1 MSDSIRLTL
10 IAVFSPLAALFV
22 IAVFT
27 RTSRVASAAVSTASI
42 LVSLGCSLLLLA
54 GSGHRGIAPVT
65 ESITWLTTDA
75 FTLRFGILLDSLS
88 AGMIFVVCV
97 VSALVHIYSLSYM
110 AGDKGLVRYYAW
122 LSLFSWAMLFFVVS
136 PTLLQ
141 AFFGWEL
148 VGAASFLLIGFWY
161 VKPEAA
167 QASRKAFV
175 MTRFGDFG
183 FMVAVILLLTTLGN
197 VEFESLNRIANGPAM
212 SPGFVTL
219 CALLL
224 FMGVMGKSAQFP
236 LHTWLP
242 DAMEGPTPVSAL
254 IHAAT
259 MVAAGIYLIARMY
272 GFFSASALAMEV
284 MAAVGITTA
293 LVGASIALVQD
304 DVKKVMAYSTIS
316 QLGIMVCAL
325 GCGAYR
331 PGVFHLFTHAF
342 FKALLFLCAGSLI
355 HHFGTNDMWEM
366 AKKGGAKS
374 MPVTGPTLIAGA
386 LALAGVVPFAGFF
399 SKDAIVGALEMSSHG
414 IYANLILLVGFVT
427 AYYTF
432 RMVFVLF
439 VPAAGGTAK
448 TGAVSHGPKEDHGP
462 DSPDIHDS
470 HHGSD
475 SPAPMT
481 VPLLILAFFSV
492 SAGFLDTP
500 LLKGIFTTFL
510 TMGAEEGESLHLAV
524 MVKSTGV
531 ALFGIALAYLH
542 FGRRRAARRGFL
554 SRAPVLERIIANKY
568 YLDDLYGLIVRGGL
582 YPFAAV
588 LNWIDRKV
596 INDTGI
602 NGSGNLVVIAG
613 RRISRQMNGLF
624 QRYIVLTVFAVL
636 AVIVYIW
643 QQV

>member
-1 MSDSIRLTL
+1 MSDPIRLTL

-22 IAVFT
+22 IAVFA
-27 RTSRVASAAVSTASI
+27 RTSRAASAAVSTASI

-65 ESITWLTTDA
+65 ADITWLATDA

-110 AGDKGLVRYYAW
+110 AGDKGLARYYAW

-141 AFFGWEL
+141 AYFGWEL

-161 VKPEAA
+161 AKPEAA

-183 FMVAVILLLTTLGN
+183 FMVAVLLLLTTLGN
-197 VEFESLNRIANGPAM
+197 VDFESLNRIAKGSALA
-212 SPGFVTL
+212 PGFVTL
-219 CALLL
+219 CALLV

-259 MVAAGIYLIARMY
+259 MVAAGIYLIARMH
-272 GFFSASALAMEV
+272 GFFSASAFAMEV
-284 MAAVGITTA
+284 MAAVGMTTA
-293 LVGASIALVQD
+293 LVAASIALVQD
-304 DVKKVMAYSTIS
+304 DVKKIMAYSTIS

-366 AKKGGAKS
+366 AKKGGARS
-374 MPVTGPTLIAGA
+374 MPVTGPTLIVGA
-386 LALAGVVPFAGFF
+386 LALAGVAPFAGFF
-399 SKDAIVGALEMSSHG
+399 SKDAIVGVLEGSSHG
-414 IYANLILLVGFVT
+414 IYASLILLVGFVT

-439 VPAAGGTAK
+439 VPAPGK
-448 TGAVSHGPKEDHGP
+448 TEKAGAVSRGARGDHGG
-462 DSPDIHDS
+462 DS
-470 HHGSD
+470 HESRHGAD
-475 SPAPMT
+475 SPAAMT
-481 VPLLILAFFSV
+481 VPLLILAFFSA

-510 TMGAEEGESLHLAV
+510 TMGAEEGEPLHLAV
-524 MVKSTGV
+524 MVKSTAV
-531 ALFGIALAYLH
+531 ALAGIGLAYAH

-554 SRAPVLERIIANKY
+554 SKVPAFEKIVANKY

-602 NGSGNLVVIAG
+602 NGSGNLVVVAG
-613 RRISRQMNGLF
+613 RQISRQMNGLF

-636 AVIVYIW
+636 AVVLYIW
-643 QQV
+643 LQV